1 MVCYRSLSKG
11 LYINTSMTR
20 PLCAACRGNPVAI
33 NYRSGDKIRYRRVC
47 SACARKGK
55 RGKAPALAWQ
65 RAGYT
70 KKLVCERCNFKCKNP
85 AQMFVYYLDGNLK
98 NNDWLNLKTVCA
110 NCSIDINSSKSGW
123 KQSPLTPDF

>member
-1 MVCYRSLSKG
+1 MVCYRSLSKD

-20 PLCAACRGNPVAI
+20 PLCTACRGNPVAI

-47 SACARKGK
+47 GACARKGK
-55 RGKAPALAWQ
+55 RGKTSVSAWQ

-70 KKLVCERCNFKCKNP
+70 KKPVCERCGFKSKTP
-85 AQMFVYYLDGNLK
+85 HQMLVYYLDGNLK
-98 NNDWLNLKTVCA
+98 NNDWMNLKTICA
-110 NCSIDINSSKSGW
+110 NCSIDINNSKTGW